1 MGRVSAAQSL
11 SAHDGHNGLCKRCPA
26 RAHCV
31 FAELGERDLKQR
43 AHEVSYTK
51 RKTIIREGDPAFGLY
66 VIYRGVVKLYRHT
79 LSGRRQI
86 LQLLGPADFFGEECL
101 SAPADRSVS
110 SVQTLTEAE
119 LLFITRQDLQELLR
133 HRDVA
138 QRLIERLLDR
148 QRRLAELLLE
158 VHYKSAE
165 ARLGRL
171 LLRLAHEHGRPLDGK
186 LLIDLELTQAELG
199 EMIGLT
205 REAVNK
211 HLSTLRDQGLIAFHA
226 RKIHVDPLA
235 LSQMLQACPSP
246 SSP

>member
-1 MGRVSAAQSL
+1 MNSVNNDAERPRAHTGGICAA
-11 SAHDGHNGLCKRCPA
+11 CPA

-31 FAELGERDLKQR
+31 FAELEEQELKQR
-43 AHEVSYTK
+43 VHEVSYAK
-51 RKTIIREGDPAFGLY
+51 RRTILREGDPAFGLY

-101 SAPADRSVS
+101 GAPDARYLS
-110 SVQTLTEAE
+110 SVQALTDTE
-119 LLFITRQDLQELLR
+119 LLFITRQDLQALLR
-133 HRDVA
+133 HPGVA

-148 QRRLAELLLE
+148 QRRMEELLLE
-158 VHYKSAE
+158 VHYSSAE
-165 ARLGRL
+165 ERLGRL
-171 LLRLAHEHGRPLDGK
+171 LLRLAHEHGRPLDGR

-211 HLSTLRDQGLIAFHA
+211 HLSTLRDQGLIAFHE
-226 RKIHVDPLA
+226 RKIQVDPLA

-246 SSP
+246 P

>member
-1 MGRVSAAQSL
+1 MNRANDVGRLRV
-11 SAHDGHNGLCKRCPA
+11 HPDGFCASCPA

-31 FAELGERDLKQR
+31 FAELEGEELRR
-43 AHEVSYTK
+43 RVHEVSYAK
-51 RKTIIREGDPAFGLY
+51 RKTILREGDPAFGLY

-101 SAPADRSVS
+101 GAPDARYLS
-110 SVQTLTEAE
+110 SVEALTATE
-119 LLFITRQDLQELLR
+119 LLFITRQDLQVLLS
-133 HRDVA
+133 HQGVA

-148 QRRLAELLLE
+148 QRRMEELLLE
-158 VHYKSAE
+158 VHYSSAE
-165 ARLGRL
+165 ERLGRL
-171 LLRLAHEHGRPLDGK
+171 LLRLAHEHGHPLDGK

-211 HLSTLRDQGLIAFHA
+211 HLSALKDQGLIAFRE
-226 RKIHVDPLA
+226 RKLYVDPLA
-235 LSQMLQACPSP
+235 LSQALQACT
-246 SSP
+246 SSS